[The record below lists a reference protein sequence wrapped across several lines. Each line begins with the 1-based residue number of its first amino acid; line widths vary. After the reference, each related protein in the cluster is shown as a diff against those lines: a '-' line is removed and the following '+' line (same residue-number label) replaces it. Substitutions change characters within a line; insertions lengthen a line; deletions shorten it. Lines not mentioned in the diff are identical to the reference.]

1 MVIADNTVHQ
11 VEKEDTVIVNNGGN
25 DSITLTNVFHAPGMK
40 KNLFSVANVVD
51 AGHYILFGPNDV
63 KIFRNVEI

>member
-40 KNLFSVANVVD
+40 KNLFSVANAVD